1 MHLNYY
7 TLKRLSEQLTVLL
20 SGGIIKAAFSQEKDE
35 LILGF
40 SLIDNSEFFI
50 RATLQSDFTALS
62 FPKDFARSRKNN
74 VDLFPSLIDKKV
86 NSVHQFENERAFYI
100 GFQDQSKLVF
110 KMHGNRSNII
120 LCKEGKQNELFKKKL
135 NKDIDL
141 SIEGLERPIQRS
153 LALYQEVPDYTQFYP
168 TFGKLVNQY
177 LSELNFETLNL
188 TDQWNL
194 LQEIEKQIEN
204 NPFFLI
210 KVKDAPALSLI
221 DRENGVRLSD
231 DPIDALNQFYQSYHR
246 DYLFER
252 EKNKAISTIAK
263 RISQAKAYIQK
274 TEHELEKL
282 ETAIPPNH
290 LADIIMANLHSIQK
304 GVKSIVLFNFYTN
317 EEVEI
322 KLNKDLSPQKNAE
335 NYYRKSKNRA
345 IEIDKLTE
353 NLLNKEDQI
362 SRLMLLSE
370 ELDRAESI
378 KLLRQI
384 IKSSP
389 YFDEKEKSENVL
401 PYKSFMHQ
409 GYQIW
414 VGKNAKANDELTLK
428 YAFKEDLWLHA
439 KDVPGSHVLIKHQ
452 SGKNTPVNVI
462 ERAAAY
468 AAYYSK
474 RKTDTLVPVIY
485 TPVKYVR
492 KKKGAAAGQVFV
504 SQEKVL
510 MTPALGPQD

>member
-7 TLKRLSEQLTVLL
+7 TLKRLSKQLAGLL
-20 SGGIIKAAFSQEKDE
+20 SGSIIRASFSQEKDE

-40 SLIDNSEFFI
+40 SLTDNSDFFI
-50 RATLQSDFTALS
+50 RATLQNDFTALS

-74 VDLFPSLIDKKV
+74 VDLFPSLINQKV
-86 NSVHQFENERAFYI
+86 ISVHQFENERAFYI
-100 GFQDQSKLVF
+100 GFQDQSKLIF
-110 KMHGNRSNII
+110 KLHGNRSNII
-120 LCKEGKQNELFKKKL
+120 LCKEGQQNQLFKKSL
-135 NKDIDL
+135 NKDNLL
-141 SIEGLERPIQRS
+141 SPAELERQIERS
-153 LALYQEVPDYTQFYP
+153 LDAYLIDPVYSAFYP
-168 TFGKLVNQY
+168 TFGKLIKKH
-177 LSELNFETLNL
+177 LLELNFEALNSR
-188 TDQWNL
+188 DQWAFL
-194 LQEIEKQIEN
+194 RQIEAQLES
-204 NPFFLI
+204 NPFYLI
-210 KVKDAPALSLI
+210 TVDSAPALSLI
-221 DRENGVRLSD
+221 KFKEGLELSD
-231 DPIDALNQFYQSYHR
+231 NPIDALNQFYHSYHR
-246 DYLFER
+246 DFLFER
-252 EKNKAISTIAK
+252 EKNKAISVISK
-263 RISQAKAYIQK
+263 RINQAKAYIQK
-274 TEHELEKL
+274 TEHELHLL
-282 ETAIPPNH
+282 ENAIPPNH
-290 LADIIMANLHSIQK
+290 LADILMSNLHAIAK
-304 GVKSIVLFNFYTN
+304 GSKSARLFNFYTN

-362 SRLMLLSE
+362 IELELLSK
-370 ELDRAESI
+370 ELGQADSI
-378 KLLRQI
+378 KPLRQI
-384 IKSSP
+384 LKSSP
-389 YFDEKEKSENVL
+389 FFADKEKTEVIL
-401 PYKSFMHQ
+401 PYKLFTHQ

-474 RKTDTLVPVIY
+474 RKTDTLVPVLY

-510 MTPALGPQD
+510 MIPALGPQD